1 MQRVLNFLSGAMLG
15 GVVGAAI
22 AILLA
27 PTSGVELRE
36 QMQERANQLQLE
48 VKQASETRRAEL
60 EQQLALLRAPKPK
73 QSKAS

>member
-36 QMQERANQLQLE
+36 QMQERAINSSWRSNRLPRHE
-48 VKQASETRRAEL
+48 GRS
-60 EQQLALLRAPKPK
+60 
-73 QSKAS
+73 